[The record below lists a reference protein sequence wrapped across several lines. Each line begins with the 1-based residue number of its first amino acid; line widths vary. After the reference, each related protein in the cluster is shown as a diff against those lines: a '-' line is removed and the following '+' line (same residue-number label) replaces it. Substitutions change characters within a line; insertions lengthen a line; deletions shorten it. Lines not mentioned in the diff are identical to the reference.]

1 MTERH
6 GLEQD
11 ALCLVRK
18 HSLQVAEDLP
28 SNDIAQALG
37 DFETHERAAEAQGL
51 IHEWQ
56 RWLTFD
62 ELDTFTPEGVQG
74 ACSSMAQAAKKA
86 PRM

>member
-62 ELDTFTPEGVQG
+62 ELDT
-74 ACSSMAQAAKKA
+74 
-86 PRM
+86 